1 MAVLVA
7 QHGHLES
14 AYRELCLPILLL
26 GTVLLPWRS
35 AVPPTA
41 WNESLH
47 STLSPHM
54 HVREGFNLRLP
65 FRDSRKYGLIDPM
78 PMDASATA
86 LISGSKGHPL
96 SADIFRR
103 VPNKLLVQL
112 FFYHPSPL
120 PTGQCLHVQQAPNA
134 RGPWSASVPLYSLG
148 QNNSPATPVSIPT
161 K

>member
-112 FFYHPSPL
+112 FFTTL
-120 PTGQCLHVQQAPNA
+120 PRFLQGS
-134 RGPWSASVPLYSLG
+134 PWSASVPLYSLG

>member
-112 FFYHPSPL
+112 FFTTL
-120 PTGQCLHVQQAPNA
+120 PRFLQG
-134 RGPWSASVPLYSLG
+134 SACTCNKP
-148 QNNSPATPVSIPT
+148 PTPVVLGARQFHFIL
-161 K
+161 